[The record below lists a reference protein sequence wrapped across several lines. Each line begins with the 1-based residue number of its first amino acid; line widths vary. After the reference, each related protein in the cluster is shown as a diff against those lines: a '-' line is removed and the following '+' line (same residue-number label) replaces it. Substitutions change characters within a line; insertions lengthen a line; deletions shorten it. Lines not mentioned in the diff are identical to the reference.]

1 METPEGIL
9 PDSLLD
15 TLRERAAGY
24 DARNEFFHADLADLR
39 ARGYLALM
47 TPVPDGGRGL
57 GIEATA
63 ACQRRLASAAPATA
77 LAINMHLVW
86 TGVALLLQR
95 QGDHSLARVLREAA
109 EGELYA
115 FGLSEPGNDAVL
127 FDSLTTAAPQ
137 PDGGYAFTG
146 TKIFTSLAPAWTR
159 LGVFG
164 KATAAD
170 GSKELV
176 HGFVTRGTAGVHT
189 VEDWDTLGMRA
200 SQSHTTRLDDVV
212 VPPERIFRHLPV
224 GPHVD
229 PLVFAIFG
237 VFETL
242 LSAVYAG
249 IGDRSLQLAVGSAGE
264 RTTGLD
270 PVRLS
275 QTPEARWQVADAAMA
290 MDTLDAQLRSVA
302 RDLDDGVDHGSRW
315 FAKLV
320 GLKLRATT
328 VAREV
333 NDAALHLA
341 GGRGYHAASEIGRL
355 HRDVLAGQ
363 YHPSSSES
371 AHRTVAA
378 AWLGPLT
385 ED

>member
-1 METPEGIL
+1 MDTPEDIL

-15 TLRERAAGY
+15 TLRERAPGY
-24 DARNEFFHADLADLR
+24 DARNEFFHEDLADLR
-39 ARGYLALM
+39 DRGYLALM
-47 TPVPDGGRGL
+47 APQGDGGRGL
-57 GIEATA
+57 GIEAVA

-95 QGDHSLARVLREAA
+95 QGDHSLGYVLGEASQ
-109 EGELYA
+109 GELYA

-127 FDSLTTAAPQ
+127 FDSLATAAQ
-137 PDGGYAFTG
+137 QTDGGYAFTG

-164 KATAAD
+164 KAIAAD
-170 GSKELV
+170 GTEELV
-176 HGFVTRGTAGVHT
+176 HGFVTRETTGIST

-200 SQSHTTRLDDVV
+200 SQSHTTRLDGVV
-212 VPPERIFRHLPV
+212 VPAERIFRHLPV
-224 GPHVD
+224 GPNAD

-249 IGDRSLQLAVGSAGE
+249 IGDRSLDLAVESVE
-264 RTTGLD
+264 KRTSGRD
-270 PVRLS
+270 AVPLS
-275 QTPEARWQVADAAMA
+275 QTPEARWQVAEAAMA
-290 MDTLDAQLRSVA
+290 MDSLDAHLRSVA
-302 RDLDDGVDHGSRW
+302 RDLDLGIDHGSQW
-315 FAKLV
+315 FAKLM

-333 NDAALHLA
+333 NDVALHLA
-341 GGRGYHAASEIGRL
+341 GGRGYHATSEVGRL

-363 YHPSSSES
+363 YHPSSTES
-371 AHRTVAA
+371 AHRTVAT

-385 ED
+385 EN

>member
-1 METPEGIL
+1 MPTPEDIL

-15 TLRERAAGY
+15 TFRERAASY
-24 DARNEFFHADLADLR
+24 DARNEFFHEDLVDLR
-39 ARGYLALM
+39 DRGYLALM
-47 TPVPDGGRGL
+47 TPESDGGSGL
-57 GIEATA
+57 GIEAVA
-63 ACQRRLASAAPATA
+63 ACQRRLATAAPATA

-95 QGDHSLARVLREAA
+95 QGDHSLAYVLREAA
-109 EGELYA
+109 QGELYA

-127 FDSLTTAAPQ
+127 FDSLTTATAQ
-137 PDGGYAFTG
+137 AGGGYVFAG

-164 KATAAD
+164 KATAPD
-170 GSKELV
+170 GTEELV
-176 HGFVTRGTAGVHT
+176 HGFVTRGTAGIHT

-200 SQSHTTRLDDVV
+200 SQSHTTRLDGVA
-212 VPPERIFRHLPV
+212 VPAERIFRHLPV
-224 GPHVD
+224 GPNAD
-229 PLVFAIFG
+229 PLVFAVFG

-242 LSAVYAG
+242 VSAVYTG
-249 IGDRSLQLAVGSAGE
+249 IGDRSLDLAVASAGE
-264 RTTGLD
+264 RTTGRD
-270 PVRLS
+270 AVPLS

-290 MDTLDAQLRSVA
+290 MDSLDAQLRSIA
-302 RDLDDGVDHGSRW
+302 RDLDNRVHHGSRW

-320 GLKLRATT
+320 ALKLRATT
-328 VAREV
+328 VARNV
-333 NDAALHLA
+333 NDVALHLA
-341 GGRGYHAASEIGRL
+341 GGRGYHATSEIGRL